1 MTLVLD
7 WNINSFDILILRLG
21 GNFKRM
27 DRLDDELFQFAF
39 QLHDSRIKSLD
50 LNDKSLIIYFDLI
63 HIHKYLGKISF
74 GIEESFISQAEMI
87 LKYAII
93 HGNEPE
99 YPSRIMDFSLV
110 ENGKIHGNHINY
122 PFSAKGDI
130 QLVITF
136 SSHEKITI
144 RSSKAFMMIKDL
156 DNPKSHI
163 Q

>member
-1 MTLVLD
+1 
-7 WNINSFDILILRLG
+7 
-21 GNFKRM
+21 M
-27 DRLDDELFQFAF
+27 DRLDDALFQFAF

-50 LNDKSLIIYFDLI
+50 YNDKSLIICFDLI

-74 GIEESFISQAEMI
+74 GIEESFTSQAEMI
-87 LKYAII
+87 LKDAVI

-99 YPSRIMDFSLV
+99 YPSRIKDFSLV
-110 ENGKIHGNHINY
+110 EDGKIHGNHINY
-122 PFSAKGDI
+122 PFTAKGDI

-156 DNPKSHI
+156 DNQKSHI

>member
-1 MTLVLD
+1 LVLD
-7 WNINSFDILILRLG
+7 WNANGFDIIIKCLG
-21 GNFKRM
+21 DNFNRM

-50 LNDKSLIIYFDLI
+50 HNDKSLIICFDLL
-63 HIHKYLGKISF
+63 HIHKYLGKIGF
-74 GIEESFISQAEMI
+74 GIEESFTSQAEMI
-87 LKYAII
+87 LKDAVI

-99 YPSRIMDFSLV
+99 YPGRIIDFSLV
-110 ENGKIHGNHINY
+110 EDGKIHGNHINY
-122 PFSAKGDI
+122 PFTAKGDI

-156 DNPKSHI
+156 DNQKSHV

>member
-1 MTLVLD
+1 
-7 WNINSFDILILRLG
+7 
-21 GNFKRM
+21 
-27 DRLDDELFQFAF
+27 
-39 QLHDSRIKSLD
+39 LD
-50 LNDKSLIIYFDLI
+50 LNDKNLIICFDSL
-63 HIHKYLGKISF
+63 HIHKYFGKIDF
-74 GIEESFISQAEMI
+74 GIEHSFSSRAELI
-87 LKYAII
+87 FKDAII

-110 ENGKIHGNHINY
+110 ENGMIYANY
-122 PFSAKGDI
+122 IDCPFSAKGDV

-144 RSSKAFMMIKDL
+144 RSSKAFMMVKDL

>member
-1 MTLVLD
+1 
-7 WNINSFDILILRLG
+7 
-21 GNFKRM
+21 M
-27 DRLDDELFQFAF
+27 DRLDDALFQFAF
-39 QLHDSRIKSLD
+39 QLHDSMIDSLD
-50 LNDKSLIIYFDLI
+50 LNDKNLIIYFGSI

-74 GIEESFISQAEMI
+74 GIEESFTSQAEMI
-87 LKYAII
+87 LKDAVI

-99 YPSRIMDFSLV
+99 YPSSILDFSLV
-110 ENGKIHGNHINY
+110 EDGKIHGNHINY
-122 PFSAKGDI
+122 PFTAKGDI

-156 DNPKSHI
+156 DNPKSNI